1 MVALHRLGTMGPL
14 TCAAEAM
21 ELLIKSHGLS
31 MGDVNF
37 YACFEDARDAL
48 LVGAIDVALFPHCHP
63 VTTELLFD
71 PRFEF
76 DMELAFDKPNPPLY
90 LATRPDTSR
99 RERERTICAAL
110 PITWPLIS
118 ADLGIE
124 DEVGNL
130 ELLPVP
136 SNPAAARAVVEG
148 RADLAITNR
157 PSLLRY
163 GLVPVRT
170 LKHLILRWFPV
181 RLRSPQPA
189 AWQREGPDG
198 QGPDT
203 NQHGWMVGNVPH
215 ARS

>member
-1 MVALHRLGTMGPL
+1 MLAPERLGTMGPL

-21 ELLIKSHGLS
+21 ELLVNSHGLS
-31 MGDVNF
+31 RDDVNF

-48 LVGAIDVALFPHCHP
+48 LDGTIGMALFPHCHP

-90 LATRPDTSR
+90 LAARPDARR
-99 RERERTICAAL
+99 RERGRAICAAL

-118 ADLGIE
+118 DDSGAEGEAGDLQ
-124 DEVGNL
+124 
-130 ELLPVP
+130 LLPVP

-181 RLRSPQPA
+181 RLRSPQAA
-189 AWQREGPDG
+189 AWQRKS
-198 QGPDT
+198 
-203 NQHGWMVGNVPH
+203 
-215 ARS
+215 A